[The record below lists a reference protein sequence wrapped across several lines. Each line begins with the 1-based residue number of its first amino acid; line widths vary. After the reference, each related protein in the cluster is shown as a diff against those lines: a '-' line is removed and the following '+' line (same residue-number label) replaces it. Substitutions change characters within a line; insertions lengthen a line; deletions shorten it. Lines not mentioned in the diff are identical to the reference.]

1 MVRPGDLL
9 VCEGG
14 EVGRTAIWR
23 GELDECFYQKALH
36 RVRPRSKREAP
47 RFFYYLMSMVAA
59 RGVFVSVG
67 NQNTIDHLTA
77 VQLKHYRFPFA
88 PAEEQHAI
96 SVFLDQ
102 ETARIDA
109 LIGKVRGAIDR
120 LKELR
125 TALISA
131 AVTGKIDVREDVT

>member
-1 MVRPGDLL
+1 
-9 VCEGG
+9 
-14 EVGRTAIWR
+14 
-23 GELDECFYQKALH
+23 
-36 RVRPRSKREAP
+36 
-47 RFFYYLMSMVAA
+47 MVAA